1 MKTLHLLRHAK
12 SSWKDPG
19 LDDHDRPLSKR
30 GRQAAKIMAKY
41 LRRSKIGKRGLTAAL
56 RSFIKCCDLDSY
68 VGGAWHGQQVR
79 RDSE

>member
-1 MKTLHLLRHAK
+1 MDGAFFDKMSAEWREEQNRCLRE
-12 SSWKDPG
+12 
-19 LDDHDRPLSKR
+19 
-30 GRQAAKIMAKY
+30 
-41 LRRSKIGKRGLTAAL
+41 IGKRGLTAAL

>member
-1 MKTLHLLRHAK
+1 MERIPAMKYYLAIAAFFIVVAFV
-12 SSWKDPG
+12 G
-19 LDDHDRPLSKR
+19 GDRIER
-30 GRQAAKIMAKY
+30 V
-41 LRRSKIGKRGLTAAL
+41 GKRGLTAAL